1 MKQTLLKSFVNAA
14 SGIRHFF
21 LHERNGK
28 IQATVAVLTL
38 IASFVLKTTNTEC
51 VMILFCIAL
60 VIGLEMINSALEKLC
75 DMVQKE
81 YHPTI
86 KIVKDVAAGA
96 VLFASVLSVI
106 TGCIIFLPKI
116 FVLL

>member
-1 MKQTLLKSFVNAA
+1 MLKSFVNAA
-14 SGIRHFF
+14 SGLCHFF

-28 IQATVAVLTL
+28 IQAAVAVLTL
-38 IASFVLKTTNTEC
+38 IASYVFKVTLNEC
-51 VMILFCIAL
+51 AIILLCIAL
-60 VIGLEMINSALEKLC
+60 VIGLEMINTALEKFC
-75 DMVQKE
+75 DIVQKE

-96 VLFASVLSVI
+96 VLFASVLSVA

-116 FVLL
+116 LVLL